1 MKERRILVITSLVV
15 LVLIA
20 APGCVSN
27 KKFDANVEDGD
38 SRMNSIENAV
48 EANGKKIATLEKDTN
63 QRIGAVDQKA
73 TQANSVGSQA
83 MTKAE
88 SAERAAQGKL
98 LWTVTITD
106 DKVKFPFGQA
116 ELTSEAISMLDGLVK
131 KMKGYGKALY
141 IEVEGHTDN
150 VGSEALN
157 NELGAKRAGAVT
169 NYLNQSGGIPLHAM
183 NTISL
188 GEDKPIADNSSK
200 DGRAQNRRVVIRV
213 LE

>member
-1 MKERRILVITSLVV
+1 MKERSILVITSLVA
-15 LVLIA
+15 LALIA
-20 APGCVSN
+20 APGCVTN
-27 KKFDANVEDGD
+27 KKFDASVEDSD
-38 SRMNSIENAV
+38 SRMNSVENAV
-48 EANGKKIATLEKDTN
+48 EANDKKIANLEKDTTK
-63 QRIGAVDQKA
+63 RIGAVDQKA

-116 ELTSEAISMLDGLVK
+116 ELTAEGISMLDGLVK
-131 KMKGYGKALY
+131 KMKNYGKALY

-157 NELGAKRAGAVT
+157 HKLGAKRAHAVT
-169 NYLNQSGGIPLHAM
+169 HYLNQSGGIPLHAM
-183 NTISL
+183 NTISF